1 MFQVTKSLPVSSRLV
16 ATMFGTVGCPSADTV
31 CCVML
36 YNLYIQYIYIL
47 ICSIL
52 SYEYTIY
59 SYIVTIYCNNM
70 MHINV
75 HRLHG
80 IITSIYTRTY
90 FTMNEMHIY
99 SDILFFLHVIEYI
112 LARICFIFFILFT
125 IQCIKCYVFDIIYA
139 MYIFFGLICHM

>member
-16 ATMFGTVGCPSADTV
+16 ATMFGTVGCPSADAV

-36 YNLYIQYIYIL
+36 YNLYIQYIYTVYIL

-52 SYEYTIY
+52 TLILRVYIYIYTIY
-59 SYIVTIYCNNM
+59 SYIYCNNL

-75 HRLHG
+75 HRLHR

-99 SDILFFLHVIEYI
+99 SDIL
-112 LARICFIFFILFT
+112 CFYML
-125 IQCIKCYVFDIIYA
+125 
-139 MYIFFGLICHM
+139 